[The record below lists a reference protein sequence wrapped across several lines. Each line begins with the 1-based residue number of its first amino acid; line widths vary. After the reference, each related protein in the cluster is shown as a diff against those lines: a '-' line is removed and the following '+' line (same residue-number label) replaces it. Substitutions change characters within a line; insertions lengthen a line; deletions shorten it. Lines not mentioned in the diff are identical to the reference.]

1 MIYLLRFPAVGGE
14 TGKASTPKSAGPS
27 SFSTSG
33 QSVSKYVFRIGSAEL
48 IFLPRHQTVLL
59 GSALPH
65 NGKRQPGGTG
75 GQPVLWRIVAVGWPS
90 HFRRW
95 CCSLFPVEEVTAH
108 PPHGSP
114 CYARGRP
121 LFRCGE
127 EMLLSYTKD
136 KNRSNGDADYKFFLK
151 YFFMD
156 SIPHRTEQRTALL
169 STPSPRAISR

>member
-1 MIYLLRFPAVGGE
+1 MGVPPISHLGTKCLEVTYD
-14 TGKASTPKSAGPS
+14 
-27 SFSTSG
+27 
-33 QSVSKYVFRIGSAEL
+33 IGSAEL

-65 NGKRQPGGTG
+65 NGKRQPGWTG
-75 GQPVLWRIVAVGWPS
+75 YQPVLLRIVAVGWPS

-151 YFFMD
+151 YF
-156 SIPHRTEQRTALL
+156 SWTQSRTERSSGQRFYPRPPHGRFPG
-169 STPSPRAISR
+169 SSCPQSDGHPPGGPESPARS